1 MEIKIF
7 KLLFKTV
14 FKNIKYLGINQK
26 KDRKD
31 PYSENNEILLRE
43 IKEELN
49 KWTAIPWSR
58 VRRFNVVKMS
68 ILLQTDRSWL
78 AVPIF
83 PSEQKTQDWV
93 YCCPCLPF
101 STQVTVTEVEPDI
114 LSHTGTWGGCWLRPE
129 STWSRY
135 NRNQAFST
143 RSLASLLPS
152 R

>member
-1 MEIKIF
+1 MEIKFF

-68 ILLQTDRSWL
+68 ILLQTDL
-78 AVPIF
+78 
-83 PSEQKTQDWV
+83 
-93 YCCPCLPF
+93 
-101 STQVTVTEVEPDI
+101 
-114 LSHTGTWGGCWLRPE
+114 
-129 STWSRY
+129 
-135 NRNQAFST
+135 
-143 RSLASLLPS
+143 
-152 R
+152 